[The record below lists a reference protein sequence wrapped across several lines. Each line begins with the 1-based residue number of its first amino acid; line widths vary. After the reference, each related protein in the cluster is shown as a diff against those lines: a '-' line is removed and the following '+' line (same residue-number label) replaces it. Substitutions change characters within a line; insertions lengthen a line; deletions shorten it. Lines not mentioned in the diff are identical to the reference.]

1 MVRIGDW
8 DCLPQRYLTKRSS
21 SVKKFLIVLGSI
33 FLVIILLI
41 VGGIAFVAIRGSGLD
56 RESKAY
62 ADAAIP
68 PIVSTWSEKAL
79 LDRASPEFKQSVTID
94 QLDRLFRWLSSLGR
108 LQNCAPAEGHAL
120 MSSTTQTGNRI
131 TADYDAKANFDKGEA
146 NIHLTLIKH
155 GKAWQIMSFR
165 VNSPALMPE

>member
-1 MVRIGDW
+1 M
-8 DCLPQRYLTKRSS
+8 
-21 SVKKFLIVLGSI
+21 KKFLLVLGSI
-33 FLVIILLI
+33 FLVIILL
-41 VGGIAFVAIRGSGLD
+41 VLGGIAFVAIRGSGLD
-56 RESKAY
+56 KESKAY

-79 LDRASPEFKQSVTID
+79 LDRASPEFKQAVTVD
-94 QLDRLFRWLSSLGR
+94 ELDRLFRWFSSLGR

-131 TADYDAKANFDKGEA
+131 TADYDSKGKFDKGEA

-155 GKAWQIMSFR
+155 GDAWQILGFK
-165 VNSPALMPE
+165 VNSQALMPQ